1 MKKLSQI
8 ALMMAAALMVA
19 CGPVPTPEPEPNPG
33 DGPGTENPEPEPEP
47 EPTADTYGLMGDFE
61 NNNWTTDIP
70 LVEEGDY
77 LVAQDVVFANAN
89 NEGLAFKVRKN
100 ASWDVSYGADGSTFD
115 LGVAIALNGGS
126 NVFVNGEVGAKYDF
140 YFTVEPMTIYVMPDG
155 YKPGDT
161 LPEPEPE
168 PEPEM
173 VEVTAIE
180 IFCNYYGDAFG
191 GPGYNYFIT
200 LTDVGFDEDGYVVS
214 NSKNY
219 ALDLYSEIAT
229 EGNEGT
235 IPAGTYTL
243 DELDTMEPGTMGT
256 YGYALMCGAAE
267 DGSEDVEYLYTAG
280 TVVIS
285 ENKIEA
291 TLTLDNGEVHHIV
304 YEGSLA
310 FSNATEEEVT
320 GWSQLLGDM
329 DVNSNEAFYAIE
341 PYGDYY
347 EVGVDNY
354 MVHIYQGV
362 DMELGEPTGAYLALE
377 LLASGLNT
385 TDCLGDYTVFDGYS
399 FTNVFLP
406 GSLLEE
412 DGETYAVGSIVMD
425 MTNYVM
431 GPIADGSISIE
442 AGEGSNLV
450 ITLDCVDD
458 CGNVIAGTLNAAD
471 LYGTASM
478 MAPAKAAKKPV
489 ATTRTK
495 LFSKR
500 NVQKIA
506 R

>member
-19 CGPVPTPEPEPNPG
+19 CGPVPTPEPEPNP
-33 DGPGTENPEPEPEP
+33 DGPGTENPNP
-47 EPTADTYGLMGDFE
+47 EPTADTYGLMGDFQD
-61 NNNWTTDIP
+61 NNWTTDIP

-100 ASWDVSYGADGSTFD
+100 ASWDVSYGADGSTYD

-173 VEVTAIE
+173 VEVTAVAVY
-180 IFCNYYGDAFG
+180 CNYYGDEFG
-191 GPGYNYFIT
+191 GPGYNYYVT
-200 LTDVGFDEDGYVVS
+200 LSDKGFDADGYVVS

-219 ALDLYSEIAT
+219 ALDLYAAT
-229 EGNEGT
+229 
-235 IPAGTYTL
+235 PAGDGEYSLPLGTYTF
-243 DELDTMEPGTMGT
+243 DELDTMEPGTMGS
-256 YGYALMCGAAE
+256 YGYAVMAGEAV
-267 DGSEDVEYLYTAG
+267 DGSEDVELLYTAG

-291 TLTLDNGEVHHIV
+291 TLTLENGEVHHIV
-304 YEGSLA
+304 YEGSLV
-310 FSNATEEEVT
+310 FSNATEEVT
-320 GWSQLLGDM
+320 GWSELLGDM
-329 DVNSNEAFYAIE
+329 DVNSDAAYYAIE
-341 PYGDYY
+341 PYGDIY
-347 EVGVDNY
+347 EMGVDNY
-354 MVHIYQGV
+354 SVYIYQGV
-362 DMELGEPTGAYLALE
+362 DMESGEPTGAFLALE
-377 LLASGLNT
+377 LFASGLNT
-385 TDCLGDYTVFDGYS
+385 TNCLGDYTAFDGS
-399 FTNVFLP
+399 SLTNVFLP
-406 GSLLEE
+406 GSLVEE
-412 DGETYAVGSIVMD
+412 DGEISAVGSIVMD

-450 ITLDCVDD
+450 ITVDCVDD

-471 LYGTASM
+471 FYGTDLM
-478 MAPAKAAKKPV
+478 VAPAKAAKKAAP
-489 ATTRTK
+489 ATRTK

-500 NVQKIA
+500 NVQKIV
-506 R
+506 RR